1 MYPIYYI
8 VVILVSIIALISTI
22 VIAKNISKDDQES
35 SPDQELELLKSES
48 KSSNSIPML
57 TTIYTIT
64 FVLVIILMWIF
75 IF

>member
-22 VIAKNISKDDQES
+22 VIAKNIGKDDPES

>member
-22 VIAKNISKDDQES
+22 VIAKNIGKDDQS

-64 FVLVIILMWIF
+64 FVLTIILIWIF